1 MSPSPEFGIAIPQ
14 AFPDGRIDP
23 DALQAFCARAEALG
37 FGSLW
42 TQEGILSSMPS
53 LEPVEL
59 LTFAA
64 AATRRARL
72 GVAVL
77 LTPVRSP
84 VHLAKSL
91 GALDHLSRGRL
102 IAGVGIG
109 GNTNVYPA
117 YGISTARRAARFEEG
132 LRLMQQ
138 LWTEPRVTF
147 TGEFWQ
153 LANVTMEPKPV
164 QRPHPPL
171 WFGAHRPPAVARAAR
186 MGDGFIG
193 AGGSSTAAFAD
204 VVATLR
210 AALAEAGRDASR
222 FPISKR
228 VYLAVDEDR
237 ERARRRLVEWFGGF
251 YRDASLAERV
261 SVWGPPDECAARLRE
276 VVAAGAGLLILNPVF
291 DEREQLER
299 LANEVIPQVRGPHR

>member
-1 MSPSPEFGIAIPQ
+1 MSASPEFGIAIPQ

-23 DALQAFCARAEALG
+23 DAIQAFCARAEALG
-37 FGSLW
+37 LHSLW

-59 LTFAA
+59 LAFAA
-64 AATRRARL
+64 AATRRPRL

-77 LTPVRSP
+77 LTAVRSP

-91 GALDHLSRGRL
+91 GTLDHLSRGRL
-102 IAGVGIG
+102 ICGVGIG
-109 GNTNVYPA
+109 GNTRVYPA
-117 YGISTARRAARFEEG
+117 YGISAGRRAARFAEG
-132 LRLMQQ
+132 LRLLQA

-147 TGEFWQ
+147 AGEFWQ
-153 LANVTMEPKPV
+153 LEDVTMEPKPV

-171 WFGAHRPPAVARAAR
+171 WFGAHRPVAVARAAR

-193 AGGSSTAAFAD
+193 AGASSTAAFAG

-210 AALAEAGRDASR
+210 TALAEAGRDASG

-228 VYLAVDEDR
+228 VYVAVDEDR
-237 ERARRRLVEWFGGF
+237 ERARRRLVDWFGGF
-251 YRDASLAERV
+251 YHDAGLAERV
-261 SVWGPPDECAARLRE
+261 ALWGPPAECVAHLRE

-299 LANEVIPQVRGPHR
+299 LAHEVIPQVAGVAA

>member
-1 MSPSPEFGIAIPQ
+1 MIEFGIAIPQ
-14 AFPDGRIDP
+14 AFPDGHVDP

-37 FGSLW
+37 LHSLW
-42 TQEGILSSMPS
+42 TQEGILSSMAS

-59 LTFAA
+59 LAFAA

-91 GALDHLSRGRL
+91 GSLDHLSRGRL
-102 IAGVGIG
+102 ICGVGIG
-109 GNTNVYPA
+109 GNQKAYPA
-117 YGISTARRAARFEEG
+117 YGISAARRAARFEEG
-132 LRLMQQ
+132 LRVMQA
-138 LWTEPRVTF
+138 LWMEPRATF
-147 TGEFWQ
+147 AGEFWQ
-153 LANVTMEPKPV
+153 LDGVTMEPKPV

-171 WFGAHRPPAVARAAR
+171 WFGAHQPVAIARAAR

-193 AGGSSTAAFAD
+193 AGASSTGAFAG
-204 VVATLR
+204 VVTTLR
-210 AALAEAGRDASR
+210 AALAEAGRDAAA

-237 ERARRRLVEWFGGF
+237 ERARRRLVDWFAGF

-276 VVAAGAGLLILNPVF
+276 VVAAGAGLVILNPVF
-291 DEREQLER
+291 DESVQLER
-299 LANEVIPQVRGPHR
+299 LVGEVIPRVSAA